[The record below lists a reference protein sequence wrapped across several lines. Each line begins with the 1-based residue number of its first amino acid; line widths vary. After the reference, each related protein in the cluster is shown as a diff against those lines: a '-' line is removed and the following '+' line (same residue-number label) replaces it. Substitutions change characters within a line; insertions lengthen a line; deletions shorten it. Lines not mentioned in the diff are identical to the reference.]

1 MSDHELTEL
10 QRLIAEVGS
19 PLYVSREQR
28 EKNAATRV
36 VVGMSGGVD
45 SSVTALILKAQ
56 GFSVLGLFMKNWD
69 EADGPDKVC
78 TAEEDYGDVRRVC
91 DRIGIP
97 YYSIQFVQE
106 YWDHVFKDFLKDYE
120 AGFTPNP
127 DILCNREIKFNI
139 FFKKALEMGA
149 DFLATGHY
157 ARRLVNPQTQVAE
170 LYKGLDANK
179 DQSYFVYTLNKK
191 ILSQVLFPIGD
202 LEKPLVRRLA
212 ADAGLSTAAKKDSTG
227 ICFIGERKFREFL
240 GKYVHSKPGY
250 FLHLNGER
258 VGQHQGVAFYT
269 LGQRKGLRLGGEGA
283 PWFVVKKDPVKNF
296 VYVERGEEHPALYC
310 DELICGELSWVSGG
324 PPVSEWPLQC
334 RAKVRY
340 RQVDQA
346 CTVISESVDAE
357 GAATLRVV
365 FDHPQRAVTP
375 GQAIVFYD
383 QRKDGVI
390 CLGGAR
396 ILSHG
401 PTYFERGLTPIL
413 YKSNEP
419 KNSEID

>member
-1 MSDHELTEL
+1 MTEL
-10 QRLIAEVGS
+10 RVAESLELQKLISEPGS
-19 PLYVSREQR
+19 PLYVSNEQR
-28 EKNAATRV
+28 EKNAATRI

-56 GFSVLGLFMKNWD
+56 GYTVLGLFMKNWD
-69 EADGPDKVC
+69 DKGDGEC
-78 TAEEDYGDVRRVC
+78 TAKEDYNDVRRVC

-97 YYSIQFVQE
+97 YYSIEFIEE
-106 YWDHVFKDFLKDYE
+106 YWNHVFKDFLKDYE

-157 ARRLVNPQTQVAE
+157 ARRLVNEKTGAAE
-170 LYKGLDANK
+170 LYKGLDAGK
-179 DQSYFVYTLNKK
+179 DQSYFVYTLSKK

-212 ADAGLSTAAKKDSTG
+212 AEAQLSTATKKDSTG

-240 GKYVHSKPGY
+240 SKYVQSKPGY

-258 VGQHQGVAFYT
+258 VGQHRGVAFYT
-269 LGQRKGLRLGGEGA
+269 LGQRKGLGLGGEGD

-296 VYVERGEEHPALYC
+296 VYVERGGAHPALYC
-310 DELICGELSWVSGG
+310 DDLICGELSWVSGELPARG
-324 PPVSEWPLQC
+324 EWPFRC

-340 RQVDQA
+340 RQDDQV
-346 CTVISESVDAE
+346 CTIVGAGPDVE
-357 GAATLRVV
+357 GLPTLRVV
-365 FDHPQRAVTP
+365 FDHPQRSVTP

-383 QRKDGVI
+383 ERTDGVI

-401 PTYFERGLTPIL
+401 PTYHERGLTPKL
-413 YKSNEP
+413 HEDEENV
-419 KNSEID
+419 